1 MIMNW
6 LRHDLRFAVRSL
18 RKSPALAV
26 SAVLTLALCI
36 GATTAIFSVVYSVL
50 FRPLP
55 FADPEGLLV
64 IRTTWKGMTS
74 SFSAGN
80 WADVNRQQ
88 RSFRYFV
95 PVYPES
101 FNLAGADAPEN
112 VSAARV
118 GFDYFAML
126 GVQPAL
132 GRSFLSD
139 EDAPGRGDVV
149 ILSDGLWR
157 RRFGADPGVV
167 GRQIRLDGRPH
178 TVIGVMPAS
187 MDYAVYDE
195 DLWIPTAFPVERL
208 AMHDEHYLTVLGR
221 LRPGV
226 SLSQARDE
234 LRGLAGWLRTNY
246 PKENQ
251 DRGIVVQN
259 FKEELLGDYRPR
271 LYVLLG
277 AVGFVLLIAC
287 ANIANLLLARAAA
300 RSRDTAIRVAIG
312 AGRRHLFRQA
322 LTESF
327 VLAALGGTLGLLAG
341 YWGVGAVVAFG
352 PQDVPRLAQA
362 SVNGPVLA
370 FALGITLLSGIIFG
384 LAPALRTAVKS
395 PQEAL
400 KEGGRGSRAGGRDRL
415 RNTLVVA
422 EIALA
427 LMLIT
432 GAGLLIRSAI
442 RLNAV
447 DPGFDPSGV
456 VAGRVS
462 LPAVGYE
469 SPAQVVRAFQR
480 IEGAMASLPGASAAA
495 LVSAG
500 PLEGGSS
507 NGLVPEG
514 RPLNIGSA
522 INSMMRLVTPGYFAA
537 MKIRVVRGRGFT
549 ADDRQD
555 APLVMVINETL
566 ARQAFPGQDPIGKR
580 IACCEDGGPGGP
592 RMWKEV
598 VGVVNDVRVGALQ
611 EDPEAEFYLPIV
623 QAPDAAWTWTD
634 RTMTVVALAEDDAVS
649 LMGPVRRAVAEIDP
663 SVPVYSLETMQG
675 RLVDSLAQSRFSTML
690 LTAFGFLALLLA
702 AIGVYGVISY
712 GVTQRTQEIGIR
724 MALGA
729 RNSDVLTL
737 VVRHG
742 AALAGVGLAV
752 GLAGA
757 LALSG
762 LLRSLLYQ
770 VSPTDPPTFAT
781 GMVVLTAAAVLAA
794 ALPAWRAART
804 SPMVALRSE

>member
-1 MIMNW
+1 
-6 LRHDLRFAVRSL
+6 LPTPFRDLRYAVRSL

-55 FADPEGLLV
+55 FADPEGILL
-64 IRTTWKGMTS
+64 IRTTWRDLPS

-88 RSFRYFV
+88 RSFQYFV
-95 PVYPES
+95 PAHAEN
-101 FNLAGADAPEN
+101 FNLAGVEAPEN
-112 VSAARV
+112 VNGARV

-126 GVQPAL
+126 GVRPAL
-132 GRSFLSD
+132 GRSFLPE
-139 EDAPGRGDVV
+139 EDAPGRGEVV

-157 RRFGADPGVV
+157 RRFGAERGVI
-167 GRQIRLDGRPH
+167 GREIRLDGRPH

-187 MDYAVYDE
+187 MDYTVFGE
-195 DLWIPTAFPVERL
+195 DVWVPTAFSVDRL

-221 LRPGV
+221 LRPGI
-226 SLSQARDE
+226 SPGQAGDE

-246 PKENQ
+246 PRENQ
-251 DRGIVVQN
+251 DRGL
-259 FKEELLGDYRPR
+259 FATSYKEELLGDYRPR

-277 AVGFVLLIAC
+277 AIGFVLLIAC

-300 RSRDTAIRVAIG
+300 RSRETAIRVAIG
-312 AGRRHLFRQA
+312 AGRSDLIRQA
-322 LTESF
+322 LTESL
-327 VLAALGGTLGLLAG
+327 VLAAAGGLLGLVAG
-341 YWGVGAVVAFG
+341 YWGVTALVTFG
-352 PQDVPRLAQA
+352 PQDVPRLGQA

-370 FALGITLLSGIIFG
+370 FAIGITLLSGLAVG
-384 LAPALRTAVKS
+384 LAPALRVAVK
-395 PQEAL
+395 PPHDAL
-400 KEGGRGSRAGGRDRL
+400 KEGGRGIRAGRERV
-415 RNTLVVA
+415 RSALVVA
-422 EIALA
+422 EMALA

-469 SPAQVVRAFQR
+469 SPGQVVRAFER
-480 IEGAMASLPGASAAA
+480 IDAALVSLPGASNGA
-495 LVSAG
+495 LVSAA
-500 PLEGGSS
+500 PLEGSSS
-507 NGLVPEG
+507 NGLIPEG
-514 RPLNIGSA
+514 RPLEIGSA
-522 INSMMRLVTPGYFAA
+522 INSMMRLVTPGYFAT
-537 MKIRVVRGRGFT
+537 MRVRLLRGRTFT
-549 ADDRQD
+549 ADDRQG
-555 APLVMVINETL
+555 APLVMVINERL
-566 ARQAFPGQDPIGKR
+566 AREAFPGKDPIGKR
-580 IACCEDGGPGGP
+580 IACCDEPGPDGAP
-592 RMWKEV
+592 RWKEV
-598 VGVVNDVRVGALQ
+598 IGVVNDVRAGGLQ
-611 EDPEAEFYLPIV
+611 EAPEPEFYLPIV

-634 RTMTVVALAEDDAVS
+634 RTMTLVVRGDHEALS
-649 LMGPVRRAVAEIDP
+649 LMGPVSRAIAEVDP
-663 SVPVYSLETMQG
+663 SLPVYNLETMQG

-690 LTAFGFLALLLA
+690 LTAFGVIALLLA

-729 RNSDVLTL
+729 RDADVLSL

-742 AALAGVGLAV
+742 AALAGMGLAC

-762 LLRSLLYQ
+762 LLGSLLYQ

-781 GMVVLTAAAVLAA
+781 GIIVLMATAVLAA
-794 ALPAWRAART
+794 VLPARRAART

>member
-1 MIMNW
+1 MGA
-6 LRHDLRFAVRSL
+6 LRHDLRFAIRSL
-18 RKSPALAV
+18 RKSPALAA

-55 FADPEGLLV
+55 FADPDGLLLV
-64 IRTTWKGMTS
+64 RTTWKQMTS
-74 SFSAGN
+74 SFSVGN

-88 RSFRYFV
+88 RSFQYFV
-95 PVYPES
+95 PAHAEN

-112 VSAARV
+112 VTGARV

-126 GVQPAL
+126 GVRPGL
-132 GRSFLSD
+132 GRSFLPE
-139 EDAPGRGDVV
+139 EDSPGRGDVV
-149 ILSDGLWR
+149 VLSDGLWR
-157 RRFGADPGVV
+157 RRFGADPSVI
-167 GRQIRLDGRPH
+167 GRPVRLDGRAH
-178 TVIGVMPAS
+178 TVIGVMPGS
-187 MDYAVYDE
+187 MDYAVFDE
-195 DLWIPTAFPVERL
+195 DLWVPAAFSAERL

-226 SLSQARDE
+226 SLAQAELE

-246 PKENQ
+246 PEENR
-251 DRGIVVQN
+251 DRGITVAS

-300 RSRDTAIRVAIG
+300 RARETAIRVAIG
-312 AGRRHLFRQA
+312 AGRSHLFRQA
-322 LTESF
+322 LTESL
-327 VLAALGGTLGLLAG
+327 VLAVVGGTLGLLAG
-341 YWGVGAVVAFG
+341 YWGVTALVAFG
-352 PQDVPRLAQA
+352 PQDVPRLDQA

-370 FALGITLLSGIIFG
+370 FALGLTLLSGLVFG
-384 LAPALRTAVKS
+384 LAPAIRVAMR
-395 PQEAL
+395 PPHDAL
-400 KEGGRGSRAGGRDRL
+400 KEGGRGIQAGGRDRV
-415 RNTLVVA
+415 RNALVVA

-447 DPGFDPSGV
+447 DPGFDPGGV

-462 LPAVGYE
+462 LPAVQYE
-469 SPAQVVRAFQR
+469 SPEQVVRAFQR
-480 IEGAMASLPGASAAA
+480 VEDALVSLPGAADGA
-495 LVSAG
+495 LASTA

-514 RPLNIGSA
+514 RPLDIGSA
-522 INSMMRLVTPGYFAA
+522 INSMMRLVTPGYFAT
-537 MKIRVVRGRGFT
+537 MKIRLLRGRTFT
-549 ADDRQD
+549 ADDRRGG
-555 APLVMVINETL
+555 PLVMVINETL
-566 ARQAFPGQDPIGKR
+566 AREAFPGQDPIGKR
-580 IACCEDGGPGGP
+580 IACCEAGPDGTPG
-592 RMWKEV
+592 WKEV
-598 VGVVNDVRVGALQ
+598 VGVVNDVRAAGLQ
-611 EDPEAEFYLPIV
+611 EEPEPEFYLPMV

-634 RTMTVVALAEDDAVS
+634 RTMTVVARGERDAVS
-649 LMGPVRRAVAEIDP
+649 LMGPLNRAIAEIDP
-663 SVPVYSLETMQG
+663 SLPVYNLETMQG

-690 LTAFGFLALLLA
+690 LTAFGFIALLLA

-729 RNSDVLTL
+729 RNADVLSL
-737 VVRHG
+737 VVRHS
-742 AALAGVGLAV
+742 AALAAVGLAV

-757 LALSG
+757 LLLSG
-762 LLRSLLYQ
+762 LLGSLLYQ

-781 GMVVLTAAAVLAA
+781 GMVVLTAVAVIAA
-794 ALPAWRAART
+794 ALPARRAART